1 MEYTI
6 SLKNVTFK
14 YLGSNEPDLKGINIT
29 IKRGEKIAIVGESGS
44 GKTTISKLLLNALT
58 KYEGEILLNGYN
70 INSIKR
76 EAIDHIFTIVTQ
88 VPMAISGTIRD
99 NIDISHDLSDDEI
112 YSCLKTAELENDV
125 NKFPMKLN
133 TFVGENGQNIS
144 GGQKQRI
151 AIARA
156 LALKPEVLILDEA
169 TSNLDPITER
179 KICDNLKK
187 LHITQIIITH
197 RLSQVEDAD
206 MIYVLNHGEIM
217 EKGSHEQLMKG
228 KGLYSKLVRIA

>member
-1 MEYTI
+1 MKENIVLIGMPGVGKSTVGVILAKLMGYQFI
-6 SLKNVTFK
+6 DADLVIQDRENKLLK
-14 YLGSNEPDLKGINIT
+14 EIIAEKGIDGFI
-29 IKRGEKIAIVGESGS
+29 
-44 GKTTISKLLLNALT
+44 
-58 KYEGEILLNGYN
+58 
-70 INSIKR
+70 
-76 EAIDHIFTIVTQ
+76 Q
-88 VPMAISGTIRD
+88 V
-99 NIDISHDLSDDEI
+99 
-112 YSCLKTAELENDV
+112 ENDV

>member
-1 MEYTI
+1 M
-6 SLKNVTFK
+6 
-14 YLGSNEPDLKGINIT
+14 LGRKKDI
-29 IKRGEKIAIVGESGS
+29 EKILEAVGIPREDW
-44 GKTTISKLLLNALT
+44 
-58 KYEGEILLNGYN
+58 
-70 INSIKR
+70 KR
-76 EAIDHIFTIVTQ
+76 Q
-88 VPMAISGTIRD
+88 V
-99 NIDISHDLSDDEI
+99 LQ
-112 YSCLKTAELENDV
+112 L
-125 NKFPMKLN
+125 
-133 TFVGENGQNIS
+133 S
-144 GGQKQRI
+144 GGQQQRV